1 MNDTVIGVGPA
12 RLRAAE
18 TLGLR
23 DGVTWLATGEAASAA
38 QAMLRLR
45 SWPGQVL
52 AVVAADDVP
61 AGLGAWARAC
71 AGKARYV
78 LLFGPHA
85 PRLAQALLR
94 AGVTVVRCADV
105 ADAVQAA
112 GRLAQ
117 PGDAVALTPLGAA
130 DGVEDL
136 IRFRACAAHWVV
148 GTRGDA
154 WVAA

>member
-12 RLRAAE
+12 RLKSAE

-23 DGVTWLATGEAASAA
+23 DGVTWLAVGDAPSAA

-45 SWPGQVL
+45 GWPGRVL
-52 AVVAADDVP
+52 AVVAAESVP
-61 AGLGAWARAC
+61 DGLTGWARAC
-71 AGKARYV
+71 AAQARYV
-78 LLFGPHA
+78 LLFGPQA
-85 PRLAQALLR
+85 PRLAQALVR
-94 AGVTVVRCADV
+94 AGGVGIVRCADV

-117 PGDAVALTPLGAA
+117 PGDAVALTPLGQA
-130 DGVEDL
+130 DVEDA

-148 GTRGDA
+148 GAGGSA